1 MGGVTAAARRRS
13 RPAADAPV
21 SLFAKRQ
28 SVPGDGRLLPRM
40 KPQSG
45 PGASLSG
52 ERSSPEWDD
61 ATVAVTPRELLD
73 AAQSPDWEIRCDAA
87 YTLAGYDE
95 PEAERALLGLLHDEA
110 NTAPT
115 EAAVRALVARRDA
128 YGTEVLSKSLA
139 TADDDTLDDLLT
151 FVAFATG
158 QTEHVLHAL
167 ANDALRSKDPLVREG
182 AEELLA
188 YFEGTSA

>member
-1 MGGVTAAARRRS
+1 
-13 RPAADAPV
+13 
-21 SLFAKRQ
+21 
-28 SVPGDGRLLPRM
+28 M

-73 AAQSPDWEIRCDAA
+73 AAQSPDWEIRYDAA